1 MSPKGH
7 VGILKQGVDV
17 WNNWRDERPG
27 IRPQLHKADLEGAN
41 LAHAN
46 LRNARLYKANLSHA
60 NLSGADLR
68 WAKLTA
74 AELRNANLSGACL
87 LEAKLNEA
95 DLSGADLTNA
105 NLRRARLV
113 QTNLQ
118 GATLNGCQI
127 YGISAWSLN
136 LDGAK
141 QSDLIITDE
150 GEPVVT
156 VDDIEVA
163 QFVYLLLDN
172 PKIRQVINT
181 IGEKAVLILGRFTPE
196 RKHVLDA
203 IRAELRRLGFVPI
216 MFDFERPTSRD
227 FTETIMTLAGMCL
240 FVIADI
246 TKPKSSPLE
255 LQATVPNYMIP
266 FVPVIQEDEEPFA
279 MFKDLKGK
287 YDWVLDPLE
296 YDSVSNL
303 VRGLEKAVIGPALEK
318 HAELI
323 SKKAEQLGKRHI
335 ADYL

>member
-1 MSPKGH
+1 MNPKGH
-7 VGILKQGVDV
+7 VEILKQGVDV

-27 IRPQLHKADLEGAN
+27 IRPQLQKADLKGAN

-46 LRNARLYKANLSHA
+46 LRNARLYKANLSET

-68 WAKLTA
+68 WAKLTCA
-74 AELRNANLSGACL
+74 VLRNANLSEACL
-87 LEAKLNEA
+87 FEAKLNEA
-95 DLSGADLTNA
+95 NLSGADLTNA

-113 QTNLQ
+113 QTNLE

-136 LDGAK
+136 LDGTI

-150 GEPVVT
+150 HEPIVT

-163 QFVYLLLDN
+163 QFVYLLLEN

-196 RKHVLDA
+196 RKLVLDA

-227 FTETIMTLAGMCL
+227 FTETIMTLAGVCL
-240 FVIADI
+240 
-246 TKPKSSPLE
+246 
-255 LQATVPNYMIP
+255 ATHGGPGTLGIV
-266 FVPVIQEDEEPFA
+266 V
-279 MFKDLKGK
+279 
-287 YDWVLDPLE
+287 
-296 YDSVSNL
+296 VSKL
-303 VRGLEKAVIGPALEK
+303 
-318 HAELI
+318 
-323 SKKAEQLGKRHI
+323 
-335 ADYL
+335 